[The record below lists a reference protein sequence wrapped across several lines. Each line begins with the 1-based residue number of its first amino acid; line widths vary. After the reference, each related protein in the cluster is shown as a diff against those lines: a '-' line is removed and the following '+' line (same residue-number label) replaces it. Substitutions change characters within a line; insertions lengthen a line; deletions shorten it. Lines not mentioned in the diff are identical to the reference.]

1 MIRDKH
7 GVKVVHQQ
15 SWADFGVEE
24 IAYDI
29 HWLTEPG
36 WLTLQV
42 ELPTL
47 CAVTMEVGGRCEFR
61 ARPEQSVTGEY
72 FGSDALTIAAPGAS
86 VAIYAAE
93 MRQARLCCFAL
104 HASEAVYLAQD
115 QITAIG
121 LLRSRYMFRNDRIRA
136 CATLLDTD
144 RMRAGANAAYVLS
157 LSKAL
162 FAAVLEIIHHVQEQP
177 KPAALTGAC
186 WDEVTKYQRDHLDE
200 PISVATL
207 AAIARMPPEQFG
219 AAFRTVTGM
228 SLRQWQMDHRVRS
241 AQRLLADNPRESL
254 AEVATLCGF
263 QDQSHFSRAFLKV
276 VGLTP
281 TAWLHGRT

>member
-1 MIRDKH
+1 MVRGKH
-7 GVKVVHQQ
+7 GVTVTHQQ

-24 IAYDI
+24 IAYEI
-29 HWLTEPG
+29 RWVTEPG
-36 WLTLQV
+36 WLTLQA

-47 CAVTMEVGGRCEFR
+47 CTVATELGGRCELR
-61 ARPEQSVTGEY
+61 ARPDQPTEGEY

-93 MRQARLCCFAL
+93 MWQARLCCFAL
-104 HASEAVYLAQD
+104 HASEADYLSQE
-115 QITAIG
+115 QIAAIG
-121 LLRSRYMFRNDRIRA
+121 LLPSRYMFRNDRGRA
-136 CATLLDTD
+136 CAALLDTD
-144 RMRAGANAAYVLS
+144 RMRAGASATYVLS

-162 FAAVLEIIHHVQEQP
+162 FAAVLDMTHELQEQS
-177 KPAALTGAC
+177 KPAALTGSR
-186 WDEVTKYQRDHLDE
+186 WDAVTMYLRDHLNE

-207 AAIARMPPEQFG
+207 APIARMPPEQFG
-219 AAFRTVTGM
+219 AAFRAATGM
-228 SLRQWQMDHRVRS
+228 SVRQWQMDHRVRA

-276 VGLTP
+276 VGQTP
-281 TAWLHGRT
+281 TAWLHSRT